1 MTDSE
6 GPTDVA
12 WEAPDPEGPAPGI
25 DFAPHGSRLVAYL
38 IDALILTAMSIVLAI
53 LVGFVFI
60 SGASISD
67 DRETVGVSAGAV
79 VATVLMILLILLL
92 VLLYFPFFWARGGQT
107 PGMAIFGLRVVDDRT
122 GGRIGWGT
130 AGLRMLGMYVS
141 SAVFYLGFIWIL
153 VDKRRRGFHDLIAG
167 TVVVKRS

>member
-1 MTDSE
+1 MTE
-6 GPTDVA
+6 PGAPAVE
-12 WEAPDPEGPAPGI
+12 WEAPDPDGPAPGI
-25 DFAPHGSRLVAYL
+25 AFAPHGARLVAYL
-38 IDALILTAMSIVLAI
+38 VDALIVTAVSIGLFV
-53 LVGFVFI
+53 LVGLAFI
-60 SGASISD
+60 SGASLREDGESVNISA
-67 DRETVGVSAGAV
+67 EAI
-79 VATVLMILLILLL
+79 VATVLLTLVVVLL

-130 AGLRMLGMYVS
+130 AGLRVLGMYVS
-141 SAVFYLGFIWIL
+141 SAVFYLGFIWIF

>member
-1 MTDSE
+1 MTAQ
-6 GPTDVA
+6 GPTEVA

-25 DFAPHGSRLVAYL
+25 VFAPHGSRLAAYL
-38 IDALILTAMSIVLAI
+38 IDALILTAVSTVLAI
-53 LVGFVFI
+53 AVGFVFI
-60 SGASISD
+60 SGASVSD
-67 DRETVGVSAGAV
+67 DQETVNVSAGAV
-79 VATVLMILLILLL
+79 VATIVMVLLILLL
-92 VLLYFPFFWARGGQT
+92 ILLYFPFFWARGGQT
-107 PGMAIFGLRVVDDRT
+107 PGMALFGLRVVDDRT